1 MRIFPDLIGNLLMF
15 VILINYN
22 SGIKWLGLAKLN
34 RSHKQELDGFTRS
47 ECEYARKIQ
56 VLRKRHFRFCLHH
69 KHRFAMH
76 AVLMASKATVYYCM
90 KTFADRRWNCKS
102 VEKLPKLPPDLKL
115 GTQEQAVVHAFSS
128 AALVFEISR
137 RCSQNKLRHC
147 SCGKDESDANVGSN
161 NQNYTYYYSN
171 CLDNIDIGIE
181 STRNFLGFHQMGM
194 KSKDSDSKSEN
205 KKPNKQN
212 KSQIIKRLN
221 GHNYEVGIMIMMN
234 SWKSKCKCHGVSGS
248 CINKIC
254 FRQLRRLD
262 DEELLKMIKD
272 YYLRAKHVTMEDDNK
287 LYPTHFITTGLQKEP
302 LKTTDL
308 AFIEHS
314 SDYCEPDPSAGSIGT
329 QGRQCETVNVTLSK
343 TNHCSN
349 MCCGRGYREVMEKE
363 TVQCRCELVD
373 VYIVKCKQCIQINI
387 RKFCL

>member
-1 MRIFPDLIGNLLMF
+1 FIVFFYLFCFVTFGVNGNLLF
-15 VILINYN
+15 I
-22 SGIKWLGLAKLN
+22 
-34 RSHKQELDGFTRS
+34 
-47 ECEYARKIQ
+47 
-56 VLRKRHFRFCLHH
+56 
-69 KHRFAMH
+69 
-76 AVLMASKATVYYCM
+76 
-90 KTFADRRWNCKS
+90 
-102 VEKLPKLPPDLKL
+102 

-221 GHNYEVGIMIMMN
+221 GHNYEVGIMLLQIIAGQFILTSISLSCLALDNKQRKRDHFKEIMMN

-272 YYLRAKHVTMEDDNK
+272 YYLVTAQSKCSFD
-287 LYPTHFITTGLQKEP
+287 I
-302 LKTTDL
+302 
-308 AFIEHS
+308 
-314 SDYCEPDPSAGSIGT
+314 IG
-329 QGRQCETVNVTLSK
+329 
-343 TNHCSN
+343 
-349 MCCGRGYREVMEKE
+349 
-363 TVQCRCELVD
+363 
-373 VYIVKCKQCIQINI
+373 
-387 RKFCL
+387 